1 MASASWIMPQASD
14 YRNGVGEIVPHFRS
28 EKIPR
33 LGQIFLRRTRQR
45 QRIQPV
51 INQTEAVGHAVRA
64 AYMFSGTAN
73 VAAITG
79 DKTYLNAIDKIRE
92 DIIEDKFY
100 LTGGTRQ
107 HLLPLVAHERHASMG
122 SIYV

>member
-1 MASASWIMPQASD
+1 MLCKEFDPGKLNYAPGHQIIAMASVKL
-14 YRNGVGEIVPHFRS
+14 YRTSGQKKYLDLAKFFLDARGKGNEYSQDHK
-28 EKIPR
+28 KI
-33 LGQIFLRRTRQR
+33 
-45 QRIQPV
+45 

-100 LTGGTRQ
+100 LTGGTR
-107 HLLPLVAHERHASMG
+107 
-122 SIYV
+122 

>member
-1 MASASWIMPQASD
+1 MPICFVKNLTPASWIMPPGIRLSQWRRWNCTALQVRKNTSTWPNFFLD
-14 YRNGVGEIVPHFRS
+14 ARGKGNEYSQDHK
-28 EKIPR
+28 KI
-33 LGQIFLRRTRQR
+33 
-45 QRIQPV
+45 

-100 LTGGTRQ
+100 LTGGTR
-107 HLLPLVAHERHASMG
+107 
-122 SIYV
+122 